1 MTSAARARALRACGL
16 RALLLAVAIAAGC
29 ATKAGADWVE
39 DGSQPR
45 LARGGGGWL
54 HAPPPDDGG
63 RGPRAGV
70 APADARGVAPAD
82 ASGAALVDMRAAVA
96 VAPAEEEPPILVR
109 VHGRPARP
117 AAPRAAGAVLA
128 TPGLAPGLFRN
139 TYYDFPSEGPGPKDA
154 TLYDAACA
162 PLASVPRSFHDEVC
176 VQGSGRLASGDTV
189 SFARRGC
196 ACADICPRTGQKV
209 CFERLDPRRFPYG
222 RGATGRPITPLRT
235 VAVDSSVIPLGTP
248 LYVPELVGLPL
259 PGGGRHDG
267 CFIAEDRGIKV
278 VGQQIDVFTGDPAVT
293 ARLNAL
299 FPSNR
304 GVRPVLNDARCR
316 AVLAAPAATPIPASG
331 AAPGPS

>member
-1 MTSAARARALRACGL
+1 MTSAAPAVRGL
-16 RALLLAVAIAAGC
+16 GALLFALAAGC
-29 ATKAGADWVE
+29 AAKGGADWVQ
-39 DGSQPR
+39 DGASEPR

-54 HAPPPDDGG
+54 HAPGQGDRDPGGGAAG
-63 RGPRAGV
+63 RGAA
-70 APADARGVAPAD
+70 APGEAADAARAHRG
-82 ASGAALVDMRAAVA
+82 GAAGAAA
-96 VAPAEEEPPILVR
+96 AEDEPAILVR
-109 VHGRPARP
+109 EHGRPARAGGAARA
-117 AAPRAAGAVLA
+117 AAPPELG
-128 TPGLAPGLFRN
+128 PGLFRN
-139 TYYDFPSEGPGPKDA
+139 TYYDFPTEGGGPKDA
-154 TLYDAACA
+154 VLYDAACA
-162 PLASVPRSFHDEVC
+162 PLASVPRAFHDQVC

-196 ACADICPRTGQKV
+196 ACADVCPRTDQKV

-235 VAVDSSVIPLGTP
+235 VAVDSSVIPLGTA

-267 CFIAEDRGIKV
+267 CFVAEDRGIKV
-278 VGQQIDVFTGDPAVT
+278 VGRQIDVFTGDPAVT

-304 GVRPVLNDARCR
+304 GVRLVLDDARCR
-316 AVLAAPAATPIPASG
+316 AVV